1 MTLLLIRVSL
11 WPGIARVFYAMTT
24 GNQKGKGEHMPGIV
38 WLIIGAIV
46 GIALGFV
53 ITRYVINASTKKA
66 AQEADDMIADAKR
79 QAETMRKEAVLEA
92 KDQALKLKQEA
103 EAENKER
110 MKEVRAAENRVSQ
123 REESLDRR
131 VESLDAREH
140 QISSLQ
146 GQIERRER
154 DVAQVEQEASQR
166 LERIAGMTPEEAK
179 NELLTSL
186 KDEVAHESAA
196 IIRDAEAQAKAE
208 ADKKSRMILSLAI
221 QRVAADHSAENTVST
236 IHIPSDDLKGRI
248 IGREGRNIR
257 SFEQLTG
264 TNLIIDDTPE
274 CVTISCFD
282 PVRREIGRVTMENLI
297 ADGRIHPARIEEMF
311 GKAEQYVNQRVREA
325 GEQAA
330 FDTGIHDLH
339 PELVRTLGRL
349 RYRTSYGQNVLNHSL
364 EVAYLSGVMASELG
378 LDPIPA
384 KRAGLLHDLG
394 KAVDH
399 EVEGSHAVIGADLAR
414 RFGERPKIV
423 HAIEAHHNDVEPNSV
438 LDVLVQAADAVSAAR
453 PGARKETLDAYV
465 KRLEKLEEIA
475 NSYKG
480 VERTYAIQA
489 GREVRVMVEPEVV
502 DEAQTVVLAHD
513 IAHRI
518 ESEMQY
524 PGQVKVVVI
533 RESRAIGIA
542 K

>member
-1 MTLLLIRVSL
+1 MESI
-11 WPGIARVFYAMTT
+11 I
-24 GNQKGKGEHMPGIV
+24 
-38 WLIIGAIV
+38 WLVVGAIV
-46 GIALGFV
+46 GIAVGFIV
-53 ITRYVINASTKKA
+53 TKYLANSSTKRA
-66 AQEADDMIADAKR
+66 AEEAHNVVEDAKR
-79 QAETMRKEAVLEA
+79 QADTLRREAVVEA
-92 KDQALKLKQEA
+92 KDEALRLRQEA
-103 EAENKER
+103 QAENKER
-110 MKEVRAAENRVSQ
+110 LKEVRAAEQRVNQ

-131 VESLDAREH
+131 VESLDSREQSLDSREH
-140 QISSLQ
+140 QISSMQ
-146 GQIERRER
+146 GQLERRQR
-154 DVAQVEQEASQR
+154 NLDASEQEIGMR
-166 LERIAGMTPEEAK
+166 LQQVAGMTADEAK
-179 NELLTSL
+179 TELLDTL

-196 IIRDAEAQAKAE
+196 IIRASEARTKAE
-208 ADKKSRMILSLAI
+208 ADKKARSILSLAI
-221 QRVAADHSAENTVST
+221 QRVAADHTAETTVSA

-311 GKAEQYVNQRVREA
+311 GKAEKLVNQRVQEA

-378 LDPIPA
+378 LDPVPA

-414 RFGERPKIV
+414 RFGEKPSIV

-453 PGARKETLDAYV
+453 PGARKETLDAYI

-489 GREVRVMVEPEVV
+489 GREVRVMVEPDVV
-502 DEAQTVVLAHD
+502 DEAQTTVLAHD
-513 IAHRI
+513 IAKRI
-518 ESEMQY
+518 EDEMQY

>member
-11 WPGIARVFYAMTT
+11 WPGIVRVFYAMTT

-140 QISSLQ
+140 QISSMQ

-414 RFGERPKIV
+414 RFGERPEIV
-423 HAIEAHHNDVEPNSV
+423 HAIEAHHNDIEPNSV

>member
-1 MTLLLIRVSL
+1 
-11 WPGIARVFYAMTT
+11 
-24 GNQKGKGEHMPGIV
+24 MPMSIL
-38 WLIIGAIV
+38 WLIIGLIV
-46 GIALGFV
+46 GIALGYV
-53 ITRYVINASTKKA
+53 LVRYIVNASTKKA
-66 AQEADDMIADAKR
+66 EEDAKKLVDDAKQ
-79 QAETMRKEAVLEA
+79 QAESLRREASLEA
-92 KDQALKLKQEA
+92 KDEALRLKQEL
-103 EAENKER
+103 ENENKER
-110 MKEVRAAENRVSQ
+110 LREVRAAENRINQ

-131 VESLDAREH
+131 VESLDNREQ
-140 QISSLQ
+140 QITTIQSQL
-146 GQIERRER
+146 EKREK
-154 DVAQVEQEASQR
+154 AIEASEVEANQR
-166 LERIAGMTPEEAK
+166 LEEIAGMTPEEAK
-179 NELLTSL
+179 HELLDTI
-186 KDEVAHESAA
+186 KEEVTYESAA
-196 IIRDAEAQAKAE
+196 IIRDVELRTKAE
-208 ADKKSRMILSLAI
+208 ADKKARSILSLAI
-221 QRVAADHSAENTVST
+221 QRVAADHTADTTVST

-257 SFEQLTG
+257 SFESLTG

-282 PVRREIGRVTMENLI
+282 PVRREIGRVTMENLV

-311 GKAEQYVNQRVREA
+311 GKAEAFVNQRVQEA

-339 PELVRTLGRL
+339 PELVMTLGRL

-364 EVAYLSGVMASELG
+364 EVAYLCGVMASELG
-378 LDPIPA
+378 LDPVSA

-414 RFGERPKIV
+414 RFGEKPDIV

-438 LDVLVQAADAVSAAR
+438 LAVLVQAADAVSAAR
-453 PGARKETLDAYV
+453 PGARKETLDAYI

-475 NSYKG
+475 NSYTG

-489 GREVRVMVEPEVV
+489 GREVRVMVEPDKV
-502 DEAQTVVLAHD
+502 DEAETIVLAHD
-513 IAHRI
+513 IAKRI
-518 ESEMQY
+518 ENEMQY

-533 RESRAIGIA
+533 RESRAVDIA

>member
-1 MTLLLIRVSL
+1 M
-11 WPGIARVFYAMTT
+11 PGFSGIFYAYVLLNVTLYR
-24 GNQKGKGEHMPGIV
+24 KLKRKGERMPEFI
-38 WLIIGAIV
+38 WLIIGAVV

-53 ITRYVINASTKKA
+53 VTRYLVNASTKRA
-66 AQEADDMIADAKR
+66 AQEAESVVNDAKR
-79 QAETMRKEAVLEA
+79 QAETLRREAIIEA
-92 KDQALKLKQEA
+92 KDEALKLKQDAQA
-103 EAENKER
+103 ESKER
-110 MKEVRAAENRVSQ
+110 LREVRSAENRISQ

-140 QISSLQ
+140 QISSMQ
-146 GQIERRER
+146 GQLERRER
-154 DVAQVEQEASQR
+154 DLEEATREVNYR
-166 LERIAGMTPEEAK
+166 LERVAGMTPDEAK
-179 NELLTSL
+179 AELLDTL
-186 KDEVAHESAA
+186 KDEVTHESAA
-196 IIRDAEAQAKAE
+196 IIRDAEARAKAE
-208 ADKKSRMILSLAI
+208 ADKKARSILSLAI
-221 QRVAADHSAENTVST
+221 QRVAADHSAETTVST

-282 PVRREIGRVTMENLI
+282 PVRREIGRVTMENLV

-311 GKAEQYVNQRVREA
+311 GKAEAFVNQRVQEA
-325 GEQAA
+325 GEQAT

-399 EVEGSHAVIGADLAR
+399 EVEGSQAVIGADLAR
-414 RFGERPKIV
+414 RFGERPEIV
-423 HAIEAHHNDVEPNSV
+423 HAIEAHHNDVEPSSV
-438 LDVLVQAADAVSAAR
+438 LAVLVQAADAVSAAR

-475 NSYKG
+475 SSYKG

-489 GREVRVMVEPEVV
+489 GREVRVMVEPDTV
-502 DEAQTVVLAHD
+502 DEAATTVLAHD
-513 IAHRI
+513 IAQRI
-518 ESEMQY
+518 ENEMQY

-533 RESRAIGIA
+533 RESRAVGVA

>member
-1 MTLLLIRVSL
+1 MALLLIRVSL

-140 QISSLQ
+140 QISSMQ

-414 RFGERPKIV
+414 RFGERPEIV